1 MKCLKLLSGS
11 LFLGEQRQ
19 GFKMNQHSAP
29 TLSFET
35 TSIRFE
41 EHDLKAAS
49 TMLEKREKSYLKSID
64 LKRF

>member
-1 MKCLKLLSGS
+1 
-11 LFLGEQRQ
+11 
-19 GFKMNQHSAP
+19 MNQHSAP